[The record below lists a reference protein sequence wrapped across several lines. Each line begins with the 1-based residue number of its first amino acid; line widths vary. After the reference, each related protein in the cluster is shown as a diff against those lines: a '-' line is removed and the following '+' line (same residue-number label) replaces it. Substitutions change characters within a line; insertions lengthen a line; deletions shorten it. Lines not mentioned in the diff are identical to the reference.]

1 MTRLFITSPQ
11 LVTAFSEHSRN
22 SLDTTTATFQLS
34 INNFCTNRAK
44 HEKNIM
50 KIIFG
55 FLCVLD
61 LNIAFL
67 YWELYYRSE
76 RLFIL
81 LVSSRSLW
89 RLMLAKITFRLT
101 QLTLFLI
108 EFARAFSLNAP
119 EYPVTT
125 RLQAH
130 KHLICATANSNWH
143 YWLLISQL
151 ELTLLA
157 DHIATRINDHVR
169 LDRRGMKFMD
179 ANRHVDD
186 KPRSRSEFEFKWNL
200 FRVWSFRLEL
210 INR

>member
-81 LVSSRSLW
+81 LVSRRSLW
-89 RLMLAKITFRLT
+89 RLLLAKITLRLT

-151 ELTLLA
+151 ESMITS
-157 DHIATRINDHVR
+157 DSIAV
-169 LDRRGMKFMD
+169 GCGKFMD